1 VLAEQVVGDVPEA
14 IDLLGEAVRTRRAQI
29 TFISG
34 PSATSDIEFSR
45 VEGVHGPRRLVILL
59 AG

>member
-1 VLAEQVVGDVPEA
+1 M
-14 IDLLGEAVRTRRAQI
+14 

-34 PSATSDIEFSR
+34 PSATSDIEFNR
-45 VEGVHGPRRLVILL
+45 VEGVHGPRRLEIVL